1 MSYYQKFM
9 TTFAVKKWVLLL
21 TAGFFTLTSMTQGH
35 ANFSG
40 ESSTSGENTM
50 KLLYDKQL
58 AADYRF

>member
-1 MSYYQKFM
+1 M
-9 TTFAVKKWVLLL
+9 A
-21 TAGFFTLTSMTQGH
+21 QGH